1 MALSQ
6 SLTPARSFP
15 HFNSQVYPTVNPVVV
30 NAAANVTYTPAQ
42 VLSGMILRD
51 PAGAGR
57 TDTLPTAQAL
67 VAGLPGVA
75 VGTIVELFVRNDG
88 AATVLVQPGT
98 GGGGAV
104 TGSGTVV
111 TLNGKWF
118 WIRFTNVSL
127 GSEAYIVHSLGSVV
141 F

>member
-1 MALSQ
+1 MP

-15 HFNSQVYPTVNPVVV
+15 HFNSQIYPTVTPTVINT
-30 NAAANVTYTPAQ
+30 AANVTLTPTQ

-51 PAGAGR
+51 PVGAGR
-57 TDTLPTAQAL
+57 TDTLPTARDL

-75 VGTIVELFVRNDG
+75 VGTVIELFVRNDG
-88 AATVLVQPGT
+88 ASTVLVQPGA
-98 GGGGAV
+98 GGGVAV
-104 TGSGTVV
+104 VGSGSVV

-118 WIRFTNVSL
+118 WIRFTNVTL
-127 GSEAYIVHSLGSVV
+127 GTEAYQVHSLGTVV

>member
-1 MALSQ
+1 MGPSLS
-6 SLTPARSFP
+6 PARSFP

-30 NAAANVTYTPAQ
+30 NTAGPVTYTPAQ

-57 TDTLPTAQAL
+57 TDVLPSAQAL
-67 VAGLPGVA
+67 AAGLPGVA
-75 VGTIVELFVRNDG
+75 VGTVIELFVRNDG
-88 AATVLVQPGT
+88 GATVLVTPGV
-98 GGGGAV
+98 GGTI

-118 WIRFTNVSL
+118 WIRFTNVTL
-127 GSEAYIVHSLGSVV
+127 GSEAYVAHSIGSVV